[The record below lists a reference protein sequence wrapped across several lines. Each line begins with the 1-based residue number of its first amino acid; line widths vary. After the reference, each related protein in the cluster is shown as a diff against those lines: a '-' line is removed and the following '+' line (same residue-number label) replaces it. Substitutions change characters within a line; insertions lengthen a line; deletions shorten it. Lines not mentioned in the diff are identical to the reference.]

1 MRGFSKR
8 NSQTI
13 SLRRSPESPDKA
25 YRSSRSD
32 FSHYLKLRCQN
43 FHSRTAERLL
53 SERMDVR
60 LVLEAWEMR
69 NKDGKSCSLG
79 VWAATESVE
88 NEDLARG

>member
-1 MRGFSKR
+1 
-8 NSQTI
+8 
-13 SLRRSPESPDKA
+13 
-25 YRSSRSD
+25 
-32 FSHYLKLRCQN
+32 
-43 FHSRTAERLL
+43 
-53 SERMDVR
+53 MDVR